1 MGAVLLVLEAFKAGS
16 KVWDLWVRSI
26 GVALPDLDAREARF
40 LVEYV

>member
-26 GVALPDLDAREARF
+26 GVASYARPGRARRALF
-40 LVEYV
+40 S